1 MAISD
6 NVKGALLM
14 SAAMAGFTVNDTF
27 MKSLSDDMPLMQAI
41 FLRGFLVS
49 LALGAAVLATR
60 TPLGLSGADWRRVG
74 LRTAGETVAAFL
86 FLAAI
91 FNASLANMTAILQA
105 LPLTVTLAGAVFLGE
120 AVGWQRMSAILVGFL
135 GVVLIV
141 RPGMAG
147 FDIYSIYALGAVVAV
162 TLREL
167 ATRRLSPAAPSL
179 LVALIGSAGVTAC
192 AGIGML
198 GTGWSALDADAI
210 VGLAGT
216 SSFVLVAYVISVM
229 VMRVGEIGFVA
240 PFRYTGLIWALFL
253 GWVAF
258 GDWPDATT
266 LAGAALVV
274 STGAFTLWR
283 ERRAARRAILTQVRP
298 ARLG

>member
-6 NVKGALLM
+6 NLKGALLM
-14 SAAMAGFTVNDTF
+14 SAAMAGFTVNDVF

-49 LALGAAVLATR
+49 LALGAALLVLR
-60 TPLGLSGADWRRVG
+60 TPLRLSGMDWMRVG
-74 LRTAGETVAAFL
+74 LRTAGETAAAFL
-86 FLAAI
+86 FLTAI
-91 FNASLANMTAILQA
+91 FNAPLANMTAILQA

-120 AVGWQRMSAILVGFL
+120 PVGWRRLSAILVGFL

-147 FDIYSIYALGAVVAV
+147 FDIYALYALGAVAAV

-179 LVALIGSAGVTAC
+179 YVAFLGSAGVMVC
-192 AGIGML
+192 AGL
-198 GTGWSALDADAI
+198 GTLGQGWRPLDADAV

-216 SSFVLVAYVISVM
+216 SSFVLGAYILSVM

-240 PFRYTGLIWALFL
+240 PFRYTGLLWALVL
-253 GWVAF
+253 GWAVF
-258 GDWPDATT
+258 DDWPDT
-266 LAGAALVV
+266 LTLVGAFIVMA
-274 STGAFTLWR
+274 TGAFTLWR
-283 ERRAARRAILTQVRP
+283 DRRTAQRVILTQVRP